1 MSAPPHELH
10 QCVVVILMMSCP
22 GHSRNSDMSRR
33 ELVHCH
39 PVRTAIGTYGGRLKP
54 MPAAALG
61 AAVVKTLLDPA
72 KVGAVPSWAMSSRL
86 ATR

>member
-1 MSAPPHELH
+1 
-10 QCVVVILMMSCP
+10 
-22 GHSRNSDMSRR
+22 MSRPDVV
-33 ELVHCH
+33 LCH
-39 PVRTAIGTYGGRLKP
+39 PVRIAIGTYGGSLKS